1 MGTPV
6 PCVRS
11 SVTVCPTIQPCY
23 LLVRYMK
30 DLGTASGVVM
40 SQVESAAV
48 PTLADLA
55 LVAAG
60 HRVCTHLALS
70 GGGVYATVGNPH
82 YHPNAPSGSFMPPML
97 GRAKCGSHTKLFHPA
112 WDGPNRLPPGADIQ
126 VLHREFGAAVTGL
139 LEPLDLSVCNMTLSP
154 CMSLPRGP
162 VGMCYTGTPV
172 HRMYWHRPNKRR
184 KKSP

>member
-11 SVTVCPTIQPCY
+11 FVTVCPTIQPCY
-23 LLVRYMK
+23 LLIRYMK

-70 GGGVYATVGNPH
+70 GGGVYATVGNPQLNKTKH
-82 YHPNAPSGSFMPPML
+82 LTTSKTDNSNALALLNHLVLLACTNSKPYL
-97 GRAKCGSHTKLFHPA
+97 VGR
-112 WDGPNRLPPGADIQ
+112 
-126 VLHREFGAAVTGL
+126 
-139 LEPLDLSVCNMTLSP
+139 
-154 CMSLPRGP
+154 
-162 VGMCYTGTPV
+162 
-172 HRMYWHRPNKRR
+172 
-184 KKSP
+184 

>member
-1 MGTPV
+1 
-6 PCVRS
+6 
-11 SVTVCPTIQPCY
+11 
-23 LLVRYMK
+23 MK

-82 YHPNAPSGSFMPPML
+82 YHPNAPSGSFMPPSEMQGISHGCPVL
-97 GRAKCGSHTKLFHPA
+97 NPQGR
-112 WDGPNRLPPGADIQ
+112 
-126 VLHREFGAAVTGL
+126 
-139 LEPLDLSVCNMTLSP
+139 
-154 CMSLPRGP
+154 
-162 VGMCYTGTPV
+162 
-172 HRMYWHRPNKRR
+172 
-184 KKSP
+184 